1 MSLLMDALK
10 KAEAAKRL
18 AAGQSETPA
27 SESEAAPETRPPE
40 PEHPTPELPPR
51 LELLDEQFSKPP
63 RPATREAA
71 SASAQ
76 AAANERDRIAAH
88 NLFVAKRPESRAPF
102 WIGLTLC
109 TLAAVTAIGT
119 WFWWQ
124 LRPLQGGL
132 RSGPALAQSGVR
144 SAPALPAAPAQPPQP
159 PQATQEAPI
168 GTPPPASTS
177 SPPARQP
184 ETPSSASTIRPPQK
198 QRMAPL
204 IGADPTRAGTLTEPA
219 PVPAAEDNEPRL
231 RRSPPQHDQIY
242 PAVARG
248 YAAFMNGDYAAAR
261 REYDAALRAD
271 PRSIDALNGM
281 AATARRSGLVEQAEA
296 YWTRAL
302 EVDPKDA
309 TAQAGML
316 ALRGPG
322 DPVSTETRL
331 KSIVTAQPD
340 AGSAHFA
347 LGNLYA
353 RENRWQ
359 EAQQAYFR
367 AYTSD
372 PENPDYLFNLAVS
385 LDQLRQPRLALQY
398 YQNALSAAE
407 HHPIAFDREQ
417 VVTRVRVLQSA
428 P

>member
-18 AAGQSETPA
+18 AAGQSETPPGEP
-27 SESEAAPETRPPE
+27 ESAPETRPPE
-40 PEHPTPELPPR
+40 PEHPLPELPSR
-51 LELLDEQFSKPP
+51 MELVDEQFSKPP
-63 RPATREAA
+63 GQPATRESA

-76 AAANERDRIAAH
+76 AAANERDRVAAH

-109 TLAAVTAIGT
+109 TLAAVAAIGT

-132 RSGPALAQSGVR
+132 RSGPALAQSGVHPAPTLPPA
-144 SAPALPAAPAQPPQP
+144 SAQSPQAAVEAPVAATPPASASPPAAPRP
-159 PQATQEAPI
+159 E
-168 GTPPPASTS
+168 TPPPSTVRS
-177 SPPARQP
+177 
-184 ETPSSASTIRPPQK
+184 PQK

-204 IGADPTRAGTLTEPA
+204 IGADPTRAGTLAE
-219 PVPAAEDNEPRL
+219 PVPTPAADDNEPRL
-231 RRSPPQHDQIY
+231 RRSPPQRDQIY

-261 REYDAALRAD
+261 REYEAALRAD

-281 AATARRSGLVEQAEA
+281 AATAQRSGLTEQAEA

-302 EVDPKDA
+302 DVDPKDA
-309 TAQAGML
+309 TAQAGLL

-322 DPVSTETRL
+322 DPVNAETRL
-331 KSIVTAQPD
+331 KSIAAAQPD
-340 AGSAHFA
+340 AGAAHFA

-367 AYTSD
+367 AYTTD

-398 YQNALSAAE
+398 YQNALSAADRR
-407 HHPIAFDREQ
+407 PIAFNREQ
-417 VVTRVRVLQSA
+417 VATRVRMLQAA